1 MTNTLMNK
9 EGKIW
14 GFTSKI
20 FEHNN
25 VSVHRLFIKNNSG
38 SSKHFHKI
46 KYNFFYVE
54 SGEIE
59 ISIWQ
64 NDYNLVDKTILKSG
78 ESITIKPGLYH
89 SFHGL
94 LDSIVYE
101 IYYSK
106 IDDNDIFRENCGYIN
121 N

>member
-1 MTNTLMNK
+1 MNK

-25 VSVHRLFIKNNSG
+25 VSIHRLFIKSKSG
-38 SSKHFHKI
+38 CSKHLHKH
-46 KYNFFYVE
+46 KYNLFYVE

-59 ISIWQ
+59 LTIWQ
-64 NDYNLVDKTILKSG
+64 NDYDLIDKTILKSG
-78 ESITIKPGLYH
+78 EYLTIKPELYH
-89 SFHGL
+89 SFHAI

-106 IDDNDIFRENCGYIN
+106 IDDNDIIRTNCGYTN
-121 N
+121 